1 MRAPVVKT
9 SYGKYATSLKGTFA
23 FMLVS
28 FIAIEIY
35 KLTRPTYDWWE
46 CLINPLDC
54 ASQTVIDSLVNAISL
69 FTNVYV
75 VIIVGIAWL
84 IVRVL
89 ARRT

>member
-1 MRAPVVKT
+1 MKT
-9 SYGKYATSLKGTFA
+9 SYGKYVTSLKGIFA
-23 FMLVS
+23 FMLAS

-46 CLINPLDC
+46 CLMNPMEC
-54 ASQTVIDSLVNAISL
+54 VSQTAIDALVNTISL
-69 FTNVYV
+69 FINVYV
-75 VIIVGIAWL
+75 VVIVGIVWL